1 MKEFFKKI
9 GTTVKNGFS
18 KTVSFFKS
26 LVHEP
31 PFRVAKKASISTR
44 KALLIRVIAIVC
56 ALIFTSLLSVFLL
69 KANPIKFLLTMFNG
83 NFGSS
88 RRIWKLLKDASVLLG
103 ISLAITPAFRMKFW
117 NIGAEGQT
125 LVGAIASAA
134 AAFYLGGKVPN
145 ALLLVFMLLFAI
157 LAGAI
162 WAGLPA
168 IFKAIWNTN
177 ETLFTLMMNYVASG
191 LLAFFLLL
199 WTPSGSSVLGM
210 LPFGHLPVIYNE
222 YLLLI
227 ISVLVITVVAY
238 IYLQYTK
245 QGYEISVVGESEN
258 TAKYI
263 GIKVG
268 KVIIRTMLISGAI
281 CGLTGF
287 LIVGALDHSVSETTV
302 GGMGFTAIMVA
313 WLAKFNPLI
322 MIGTSLLITFLDQG
336 AAQLS
341 TDFNVASAFPDIVVG
356 IILFFII
363 GCEFFINYSIKRSD
377 KKKKEVE

>member
-210 LPFGHLPVIYNE
+210 LPFGHLPVIYN
-222 YLLLI
+222 
-227 ISVLVITVVAY
+227 
-238 IYLQYTK
+238 
-245 QGYEISVVGESEN
+245 
-258 TAKYI
+258 
-263 GIKVG
+263 
-268 KVIIRTMLISGAI
+268 
-281 CGLTGF
+281 
-287 LIVGALDHSVSETTV
+287 
-302 GGMGFTAIMVA
+302 
-313 WLAKFNPLI
+313 
-322 MIGTSLLITFLDQG
+322 
-336 AAQLS
+336 
-341 TDFNVASAFPDIVVG
+341 
-356 IILFFII
+356 
-363 GCEFFINYSIKRSD
+363 
-377 KKKKEVE
+377 